1 MNPEEAK
8 ILLANSVPWI
18 RQEWATTKKVLE
30 AVPEE
35 QAGYRPEPKSR
46 TAAEIVWHTVSS
58 EVWFLDGLTKGAFAM
73 SEAERPEEVKSVG
86 DMIAWYEREAPP
98 LLEKL
103 ESLPAEKLVEPLSFF
118 GLYTYPAVIY
128 LNFLIAHTIHHR
140 GQLAVYIRPMGGRLP
155 SIYGGSA
162 DEPFE
167 KP

>member
-1 MNPEEAK
+1 MTPEEANV
-8 ILLANSVPWI
+8 LLAYCVPWI

-30 AVPEE
+30 AVPTERTE
-35 QAGYRPEPKSR
+35 YRPDPKSR
-46 TAAEIVWHTVSS
+46 TAAEVAWHAISS
-58 EVWFLDGLTKGAFAM
+58 EVWFLEGLTRGGFEM
-73 SEAERPEEVKSVG
+73 SEAERPPEVTSIS
-86 DMIAWYEREAPP
+86 DMIAWYERKAPP

-103 ESLPAEKLVEPLSFF
+103 EALPAEKLAEPLSFF
-118 GLYTYPAVIY
+118 GLYNYPAVVY
-128 LNFLIAHTIHHR
+128 LNFLIGHAIHHR